1 VQLFS
6 LSTDLVDEDAAKA
19 LFDKVKQQFGHAD
32 VPVNNAGGMTSYT
45 GPDIAK
51 VNTET
56 WWKDFV
62 RLRGMP
68 RDATY

>member
-1 VQLFS
+1 MQLLS
-6 LSTDLVDEDAAKA
+6 LSTDLVDEDVVNA
-19 LFDKVKQQFGHAD
+19 LFDKVKQQSGHGD
-32 VPVNNAGGMTSYT
+32 VLVNNAEVVTSYP

-62 RLRGMP
+62 RLGGMP